1 MCVVC
6 TDWLKGKMTSEEALR
21 ALGELIQ
28 SNDEY
33 SEDNLH
39 YWEITDKILDKEVP
53 IRDADPDLDKAW
65 QDDKD

>member
-28 SNDEY
+28 ENDEY
-33 SEDNLH
+33 SAKNNH
-39 YWEITDKILDKEVP
+39 YFDVVDKILDKEVP
-53 IRDADPDLDKAW
+53 FNEND
-65 QDDKD
+65 QDR

>member
-21 ALGELIQ
+21 ALGEFIQ

-33 SEDNLH
+33 NEENIH
-39 YWEITDKILDKEVP
+39 YFEAADKILDKE
-53 IRDADPDLDKAW
+53 IEFNDTNPDLDKAW